1 MQQRRRT
8 GQVCLDV
15 VGSVTSAAQ
24 VGLKLANG
32 SLSQSEAAAQ
42 LAPAEKHVADL
53 AGQNASLALAAA
65 LRELR
70 ESIAKVRGRH
80 FRFVG

>member
-1 MQQRRRT
+1 M
-8 GQVCLDV
+8 
-15 VGSVTSAAQ
+15 TSTAQ

-53 AGQNASLALAAA
+53 AGQNASLPLAAA
-65 LRELR
+65 LWEL
-70 ESIAKVRGRH
+70 EDSTAKVRGR
-80 FRFVG
+80 FVG